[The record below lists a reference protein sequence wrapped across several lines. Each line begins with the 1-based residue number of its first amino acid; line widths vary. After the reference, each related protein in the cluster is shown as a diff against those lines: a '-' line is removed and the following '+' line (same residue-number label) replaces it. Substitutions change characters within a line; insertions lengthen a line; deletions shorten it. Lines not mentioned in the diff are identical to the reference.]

1 MSKIE
6 YRYLSNCY
14 AGGQDF
20 NIIVS
25 DAKFETI
32 SYIDYKFRNTVSSY
46 TNGQNN
52 VNNNGLGT
60 NIANSII
67 ICSYKTEDKNS
78 LKRSITYSSWLESD
92 HNNRYDADKD
102 QLVEAPYTTTYTV
115 QETVGYRDSGIYDLA
130 VTDNYGHPI
139 VLTPPFNDIDS
150 KYFTSKIADGSIA
163 SHEISYR
170 KVNYPTSYLTLSD
183 DFAKQFN
190 GVNDVVRDM
199 DITYTPLV
207 KQTYSYTLVN
217 GKKEING
224 NYSTWKI
231 GYVLNKANIKDWVV
245 FDPNKETGQATWPKS
260 ISDPK
265 RQITDPKTEMYSHS
279 LRFCDLVGDV
289 ATLQQKTDENNPNS
303 YISQLVDRIKALE
316 DKVDNLMKLNF
327 VLSAN
332 KFADNTHRTDD
343 YSYIWT
349 GTAQEYA
356 QTWSKNDLPNNVTF
370 LINQ

>member
-32 SYIDYKFRNTVSSY
+32 SYIDYKYRNTVSSY

-52 VNNNGLGT
+52 ANNNGLGT

-78 LKRSITYSSWLESD
+78 LKQSITYTSWLESD
-92 HNNRYDADKD
+92 NNNRYDADKD

-115 QETVGYRDSGIYDLA
+115 QESVSYRDSGIYDLA

-150 KYFTSKIADGSIA
+150 KYFTSKIADGSVA

-183 DFAKQFN
+183 DFAKQFD

-217 GKKEING
+217 GKKEIDTK
-224 NYSTWKI
+224 STWKI
-231 GYVLNKANIKDWVV
+231 GYVINPTNTKDWVV
-245 FDPNKETGQATWPKS
+245 FDPNKETGQATWPNK
-260 ISDPK
+260 
-265 RQITDPKTEMYSHS
+265 ITNPETQMYSHS

-289 ATLQQKTDENNPNS
+289 AELQHKTDKNNKEDGSLGYLYDWINTLQQKV
-303 YISQLVDRIKALE
+303 SQLME
-316 DKVDNLMKLNF
+316 LNF
-327 VLSAN
+327 ILAN
-332 KFADNTHRTDD
+332 NYNKNEHPTAP

-349 GTAQEYA
+349 GSAEEYKN
-356 QTWSKNDLPNNVTF
+356 TWDKNNLPNNVTF